1 MALLSLFFLSLAF
14 NTVSSARI
22 AGFWLIGGSQYIT
35 MRQIMEE
42 LASKGHE
49 VLYVLIHNCLN
60 SKGTARI
67 SNTKEHASKGHE
79 VLYASRVNSKH
90 TAR

>member
-14 NTVSSARI
+14 NTASSARI
-22 AGFWLIGGSQYIT
+22 AGFWVLGGSQYIT

-49 VLYVLIHNCLN
+49 VLYAPGVNCL
-60 SKGTARI
+60 
-67 SNTKEHASKGHE
+67 
-79 VLYASRVNSKH
+79 
-90 TAR
+90 